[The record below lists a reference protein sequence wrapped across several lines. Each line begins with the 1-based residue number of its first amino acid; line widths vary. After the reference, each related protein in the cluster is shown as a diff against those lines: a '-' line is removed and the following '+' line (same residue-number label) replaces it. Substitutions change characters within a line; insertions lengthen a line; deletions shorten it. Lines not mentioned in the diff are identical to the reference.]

1 MNKYQIRLKTDIKF
15 IKDIEVTAE
24 DKEKAYRLAQSKA
37 CDMLK
42 ECIKKIEK
50 EDESIKHN
58 MSYYDTTQPKLI
70 ETDQENL
77 ESQV

>member
-15 IKDIEVTAE
+15 I
-24 DKEKAYRLAQSKA
+24 KEKAYRLAQSKA